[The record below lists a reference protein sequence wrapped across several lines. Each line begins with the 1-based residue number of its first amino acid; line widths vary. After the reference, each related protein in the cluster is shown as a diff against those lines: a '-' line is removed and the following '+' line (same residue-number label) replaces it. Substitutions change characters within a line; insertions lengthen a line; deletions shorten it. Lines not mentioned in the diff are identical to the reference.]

1 MKVYAAGLIDKSLR
15 AINAKLQ
22 KKLVA
27 DCRKT
32 LHASRKA
39 MFSQEQN
46 SFIVQS
52 ARPRRSRRR
61 SRASSS
67 GRAGSSPVARR
78 GPCPSLPLRRK
89 TRVATCTTR
98 R

>member
-22 KKLVA
+22 QKLIA

-39 MFSQEQN
+39 MSSQELN
-46 SFIVQS
+46 SFIVL
-52 ARPRRSRRR
+52 
-61 SRASSS
+61 S
-67 GRAGSSPVARR
+67 GEKNIFPDHKIIEEMETG
-78 GPCPSLPLRRK
+78 
-89 TRVATCTTR
+89 RVYKR
-98 R
+98 FK